1 MRHCTSWA
9 QCSGAISKSCRRSYS
24 KEMKWLGPI
33 LLVGVFLR
41 HDTAQWLPGYNPGA
55 WFYILGGAWEVILCS
70 ALLLTFHAIP
80 LLTAALW
87 IGVFEGRQV
96 SVCRLA
102 THGSL

>member
-1 MRHCTSWA
+1 MN
-9 QCSGAISKSCRRSYS
+9 CRRSTS
-24 KEMKWLGPI
+24 QMRSNAKEMKWLGPI

-87 IGVFEGRQV
+87 IGILEGAHV

-102 THGSL
+102 TTRSLP